1 MTAFG
6 LSPAKIRSLACVK
19 CVSSR
24 PLSGPEDDVE
34 VEDDNCSRAE
44 SAACISVVMACIL
57 LGRDGQQLDRRERE
71 ITGADR

>member
-24 PLSGPEDDVE
+24 LLSGPNDDVE
-34 VEDDNCSRAE
+34 VEDDNCSRAD
-44 SAACISVVMACIL
+44 SAACISVVMACTGL
-57 LGRDGQQLDRRERE
+57 DRQQLDRKER
-71 ITGADR
+71 DNRS